1 MWAFISSGFSRW
13 LRIAQRGR
21 RRASGAATA
30 TLLTPPAPFVPA
42 STSIRLPYPSHRCFR
57 RCVIT
62 RVTVMRECESRLSN
76 ACRVIPLYS
85 VSTLLATQSSFRS
98 APPRSPSAFNRADRN
113 GIGKNFK
120 SHVSVQVHKNLMIIL

>member
-30 TLLTPPAPFVPA
+30 TLLTPLPPPHPFRPC
-42 STSIRLPYPSHRCFR
+42 IHPSHHCF

-76 ACRVIPLYS
+76 TCRVIPLYS
-85 VSTLLATQSSFRS
+85 VSVFFATQSSLRF
-98 APPRSPSAFNRADRN
+98 APSRSPSTFNRVDRN
-113 GIGKNFK
+113 GIRKNLK
-120 SHVSVQVHKNLMIIL
+120 SHVHKNLMVTLRL